1 MLLRGSSGTTK
12 RHLRRCL
19 HLDKKNLAQAIN
31 LERDPSKDESQEKE
45 RLLRL
50 DEQEN
55 TYITNVFNELLTF
68 TRTKLI
74 QNVNS
79 NRVTKRNDFYKDIE
93 LKQCNN
99 PNLSYSENDCNMF
112 QANLFCLSKKFKPN
126 NEQMKSIECE
136 TNGECVSM
144 DFLKKFQSL
153 NQINDRVKLKTEN
166 RIHTDMIQPRDL
178 NEDMRGMILDAS
190 YFKANCI
197 DSFSLLEKKCPF
209 TTQRGEEV
217 LINMFTKLDLFKIY
231 TNPKGISGT
240 VCQIPFKGCQIVMS
254 IILPKRNTPI
264 STIVSEISERK
275 VNTFRN
281 VINETGAFRMVN
293 VTLPKIKMKS
303 ESIEV

>member
-19 HLDKKNLAQAIN
+19 HLDKKNLAQAIH
-31 LERDPSKDESQEKE
+31 LERDPSKDESKEKE
-45 RLLRL
+45 RLIRL

-68 TRTKLI
+68 TRMKLI
-74 QNVNS
+74 QNENS
-79 NRVTKRNDFYKDIE
+79 NRVTKRTDFYKDAIE
-93 LKQCNN
+93 LNNN
-99 PNLSYSENDCNMF
+99 PNLSSSENECKIF
-112 QANLFCLSKKFKPN
+112 QANLFCLSKKFKTK
-126 NEQMKSIECE
+126 NEQVKSIECE
-136 TNGECVSM
+136 TNGECISL
-144 DFLKKFQSL
+144 DFLRKFQCL
-153 NQINDRVKLKTEN
+153 NQINDRVKIKTEN
-166 RIHTDMIQPRDL
+166 CIPNDMIQLRDL
-178 NEDMRGMILDAS
+178 NEDMSGMILDAS

-197 DSFSLLEKKCPF
+197 DSFSLLKEKCPF

-217 LINMFTKLDLFKIY
+217 LINMYSKLDLFKIY

-281 VINETGAFRMVN
+281 VINETGTFRMVN